1 MLKKL
6 INEPALLMSGRKRRL
21 IIADLHLGILSFPDK
36 SIIEKASALAER
48 VDEVIIAGDV
58 KHDIGMRIRELKE
71 VEELIKAF
79 EKSGIDKSEI
89 RVVKGNHDSKIDAV
103 IRTESSRG
111 IRINDLGI
119 FHGHAIPDDEVFEAR
134 TLVFGH
140 THPAIY
146 IEDKVGGIKERV
158 WLEGEAELNGEKKKI
173 IVLPAFNDICASTSL
188 NLDRPVGVFFK
199 YWDFKKAE
207 AILLDGTLLG
217 EVGML

>member
-1 MLKKL
+1 
-6 INEPALLMSGRKRRL
+6 
-21 IIADLHLGILSFPDK
+21 
-36 SIIEKASALAER
+36 
-48 VDEVIIAGDV
+48 
-58 KHDIGMRIRELKE
+58 MRARELKE

-89 RVVKGNHDSKIDAV
+89 RVVKGNHDGGIDAV

-111 IRINDLGI
+111 IRINDLGV
-119 FHGHAIPDDEVFEAR
+119 FHGHAMPDDEVLEAG

-140 THPAIY
+140 AHPAIY

-158 WLEGEAELNGEKKKI
+158 WLEGEAELDGEKKKI
-173 IVLPAFNDICASTSL
+173 IVLPAFNDVCASTSL

-199 YWDFKKAE
+199 YWDFRKAE
-207 AILLDGTLLG
+207 AILLDGMLLG